1 MFVFIIMN
9 FIISLSGI
17 LFNGILDR
25 IAQVMEINTVQTGG
39 LTSFYAYG
47 AIGAPVLILILGNM
61 NRNRILKT
69 MLLGT
74 MIFGIL
80 SILTN
85 NFQILLFARF
95 MAGFFGTAYGVIAI
109 TTIAS
114 LSSNKNVGRNIV
126 LLISG
131 ASAALMIGIP
141 LCRILI
147 EYFSWQMIYLVLVI
161 LMGGGLLSYTILLPE
176 SKTNTVKIDLNKEW
190 KLLSTPKVWSIIL
203 ASFIVFVGYG
213 AFYTYLTPYLIELF
227 PQIEPYT
234 SGIIVFVGACALI
247 LNSIGGYICDRI
259 GFARALLY
267 GTELQIFVGF
277 LIFITQ
283 NNMVVNILY
292 VFLWM
297 ITGWFIG
304 LQLNTGINVVSQKRS
319 NFIVSLSG
327 SIIQFSQAVGASI
340 SAIVINQFGMSMI
353 IFISMITSL
362 LCVIFCLLQTIQKQA
377 AIITSENI

>member
-1 MFVFIIMN
+1 M
-9 FIISLSGI
+9 
-17 LFNGILDR
+17 
-25 IAQVMEINTVQTGG
+25 
-39 LTSFYAYG
+39 
-47 AIGAPVLILILGNM
+47 
-61 NRNRILKT
+61 
-69 MLLGT
+69 
-74 MIFGIL
+74 
-80 SILTN
+80 TN

-95 MAGFFGTAYGVIAI
+95 MAGLFGTAYGVIAT

-114 LSSNKNVGRNIV
+114 LSPNKNVGRNIA

-234 SGIIVFVGACALI
+234 SGILVFVGACALI
-247 LNSIGGYICDRI
+247 GNSIGGYICDRI

-267 GTELQIFVGF
+267 GTELQILVGF

-283 NNMVVNILY
+283 NMVVNILY

-304 LQLNTGINVVSQKRS
+304 LQLNTGINVVS
-319 NFIVSLSG
+319 
-327 SIIQFSQAVGASI
+327 
-340 SAIVINQFGMSMI
+340 
-353 IFISMITSL
+353 
-362 LCVIFCLLQTIQKQA
+362 
-377 AIITSENI
+377 

>member
-1 MFVFIIMN
+1 M
-9 FIISLSGI
+9 
-17 LFNGILDR
+17 
-25 IAQVMEINTVQTGG
+25 
-39 LTSFYAYG
+39 
-47 AIGAPVLILILGNM
+47 
-61 NRNRILKT
+61 
-69 MLLGT
+69 
-74 MIFGIL
+74 
-80 SILTN
+80 TN

-95 MAGFFGTAYGVIAI
+95 MAGLFGTAYGVIAT

-114 LSSNKNVGRNIV
+114 LSSNKNVGRNIA

-161 LMGGGLLSYTILLPE
+161 LMGGGLLAYTILLPE

-190 KLLSTPKVWSIIL
+190 KLLTTPKVWSIIL

-234 SGIIVFVGACALI
+234 SGILVFVGACALI
-247 LNSIGGYICDRI
+247 GNSISGYICDRI

-267 GTELQIFVGF
+267 GTELQILVGF

-340 SAIVINQFGMSMI
+340 SAIVINQFGMPMI

>member
-9 FIISLSGI
+9 FIVSLLGT

-74 MIFGIL
+74 MIIGIL

-95 MAGFFGTAYGVIAI
+95 MARLFGTAYGVIAT

-114 LSSNKNVGRNIV
+114 LSSNKNVGRNIA

-161 LMGGGLLSYTILLPE
+161 LMG
-176 SKTNTVKIDLNKEW
+176 
-190 KLLSTPKVWSIIL
+190 
-203 ASFIVFVGYG
+203 F
-213 AFYTYLTPYLIELF
+213 
-227 PQIEPYT
+227 
-234 SGIIVFVGACALI
+234 
-247 LNSIGGYICDRI
+247 
-259 GFARALLY
+259 
-267 GTELQIFVGF
+267 
-277 LIFITQ
+277 
-283 NNMVVNILY
+283 
-292 VFLWM
+292 
-297 ITGWFIG
+297 
-304 LQLNTGINVVSQKRS
+304 
-319 NFIVSLSG
+319 
-327 SIIQFSQAVGASI
+327 
-340 SAIVINQFGMSMI
+340 
-353 IFISMITSL
+353 
-362 LCVIFCLLQTIQKQA
+362 
-377 AIITSENI
+377 

>member
-1 MFVFIIMN
+1 M
-9 FIISLSGI
+9 
-17 LFNGILDR
+17 
-25 IAQVMEINTVQTGG
+25 
-39 LTSFYAYG
+39 
-47 AIGAPVLILILGNM
+47 
-61 NRNRILKT
+61 
-69 MLLGT
+69 
-74 MIFGIL
+74 
-80 SILTN
+80 TN

-95 MAGFFGTAYGVIAI
+95 MAGLFGTAYGVIAT

-114 LSSNKNVGRNIV
+114 LSSNKNVGRNIA

-161 LMGGGLLSYTILLPE
+161 LMGGGLLAYTILLPE

-190 KLLSTPKVWSIIL
+190 KLLTTPKVWSIIL

-234 SGIIVFVGACALI
+234 SGILVFVGACALI
-247 LNSIGGYICDRI
+247 GNSISGYICDRI

-267 GTELQIFVGF
+267 GTELQILVGF

-327 SIIQFSQAVGASI
+327 SIIQFSKAVGSSI